1 MGIIYGQKRVFRKGG
16 VLGEGVFR
24 ERGAGGRGKAQKN
37 HWSKNMTPTW
47 V

>member
-1 MGIIYGQKRVFRKGG
+1 MFGKGG
-16 VLGEGVFR
+16 VLGERVLGRGYLGEGVFGR
-24 ERGAGGRGKAQKN
+24 RGKAQKN

>member
-1 MGIIYGQKRVFRKGG
+1 MGIIHGQKRVFRKGG
-16 VLGEGVFR
+16 VLGEGVIR
-24 ERGAGGRGKAQKN
+24 EGGAGGRGKAQKN